1 MLNKKSAGLLLFRQ
15 TSGEL
20 EVLLAH
26 MGGPYWEKKDEGS
39 WSIPKGEFDENEDP
53 LNAAK
58 REFEEETGTV
68 PVGDFI
74 PLEPLKQPSGKL
86 IYAWAVKAE
95 FDPATLRSNMFSIE
109 WPPKSGKQQ
118 EFPEIDR
125 AAWLTPEVAKR
136 KILKGQAPFV
146 DQLQVILGA
155 GNQSQAGGHESA
167 RYSSGG
173 AAVAQGSLF
182 QREA

>member
-1 MLNKKSAGLLLFRQ
+1 MPNKKSAGLLLFRQ
-15 TSGEL
+15 KSGEL

-86 IYAWAVKAE
+86 IYAWAVKAD
-95 FDPATLRSNMFSIE
+95 FDPTTLRSNMFSIE
-109 WPPKSGKQQ
+109 WPPQSGKQQ

-125 AAWLTPEVAKR
+125 AAWLTPENAKR
-136 KILKGQAPFV
+136 KILKGQAQFL
-146 DQLQVILGA
+146 DQLQTILGA
-155 GNQSQAGGHESA
+155 MKLSQADDHGSPS
-167 RYSSGG
+167 YSSGSATG
-173 AAVAQGSLF
+173 AQGSLF
-182 QREA
+182 QDA

>member
-1 MLNKKSAGLLLFRQ
+1 MPNKKSAGLLLFRQ

-39 WSIPKGEFDENEDP
+39 WSIPKGEFDESEDP
-53 LNAAK
+53 LAAAK

-68 PVGDFI
+68 PAGDFI

-86 IYAWAVKAE
+86 IYAWALQAE
-95 FDPATLRSNMFSIE
+95 FDPSTLRCNMFSME

-125 AAWLTPEVAKR
+125 ADWLTPENAKR
-136 KILKGQAPFV
+136 KILKGQAPFLE
-146 DQLQVILGA
+146 QLQTILGA
-155 GNQSQAGGHESA
+155 TKPNQADDHGSVS
-167 RYSSGG
+167 YSSGSATG
-173 AAVAQGSLF
+173 AQGSLF
-182 QREA
+182 QDA